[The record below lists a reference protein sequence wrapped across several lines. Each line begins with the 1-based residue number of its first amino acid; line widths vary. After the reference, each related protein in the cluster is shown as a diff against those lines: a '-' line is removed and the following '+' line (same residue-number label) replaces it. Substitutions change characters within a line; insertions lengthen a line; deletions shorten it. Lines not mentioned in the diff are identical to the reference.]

1 MIQAILWGTIAAFIL
16 MLSGIGLQVLSAG
29 RPKVDRVRNTTL
41 LYLVLLALWM
51 LAYAYLYFA
60 ILYEGLSF
68 PMLITIF
75 ALIRMVVSVLCA
87 YLLPSAILQSL
98 GYPLNR
104 KNTILLAL
112 FPALLIPSVIY
123 LLWNPVILYSDIISG
138 GYYLYLFG
146 FCLTYIVRTE
156 PEEHRRDPLLST
168 ICKLSIIFSFLFIID
183 YVLISSALPTDPPVA
198 TDAPIRALYG
208 MSLGFMV
215 IRQALQSG
223 SAAQEGSLLPV
234 DFISSY
240 RITEREQAVI
250 LQVLKGYTNSQS
262 AENLFI
268 SVKTVETHI
277 SSIYRK
283 CGVKNRMELSN
294 LIANHS
300 S

>member
-1 MIQAILWGTIAAFIL
+1 MIQTILWSTIGAFIL
-16 MLSGIGLQVLSAG
+16 MLSGIGLQVLSPG
-29 RPKVDRVRNTTL
+29 RQKVDRVTSKIRS
-41 LYLVLLALWM
+41 YLVLLALWM

-60 ILYEGLSF
+60 ILYEELSS
-68 PMLITIF
+68 PMFITIF

-87 YLLPSAILQSL
+87 YLLPSAIVQAL

-138 GYYLYLFG
+138 VYYLYLFA
-146 FCLTYIVRTE
+146 FSLVYIIRTD
-156 PEEHRRDPLLST
+156 RDQVSRDSLLST
-168 ICKLSIIFSFLFIID
+168 ICRLSIIFSFLFIID
-183 YVLISSALPTDPPVA
+183 YLLISSPLPTDPPVA
-198 TDAPIRALYG
+198 SDALIRALYG
-208 MSLGFMV
+208 MSLGLMT
-215 IRQALQSG
+215 IIQARQETRDSQA
-223 SAAQEGSLLPV
+223 EGLLP
-234 DFISSY
+234 DEFISSY

-250 LQVLKGYTNSQS
+250 LQVLQGYTNSQS